1 MVQTLKVV
9 LVIITLAI
17 KSLIMNIKLLTL
29 MFIFF
34 ITLSIHAQ
42 QNETKFVIKF
52 FNDRGSIG
60 LICDKGCTWT
70 DLWITKNNFYLNQFG
85 MVDINSKD
93 EINNSDFIFSVEKK
107 GSKIYLEAKKG
118 VKWKELTFKLP
129 KDKTKPIIIN
139 DSNMVS
145 E

>member
-1 MVQTLKVV
+1 MKNTYKNFILM
-9 LVIITLAI
+9 L
-17 KSLIMNIKLLTL
+17 SLFMISLLN
-29 MFIFF
+29 
-34 ITLSIHAQ
+34 AQ
-42 QNETKFVIKF
+42 QKEPEFEIKF

-85 MVDINSKD
+85 MVDMNSKD
-93 EINNSDFIFSVEKK
+93 EINNSYFIFSVKKK
-107 GSKIYLEAKKG
+107 GNKIYLEAKKC

-129 KDKTKPIIIN
+129 KDKTKPVIIN
-139 DSNMVS
+139 DSNIVS

>member
-1 MVQTLKVV
+1 MKNTYKNFILM
-9 LVIITLAI
+9 L
-17 KSLIMNIKLLTL
+17 SLFMISLLN
-29 MFIFF
+29 
-34 ITLSIHAQ
+34 AQ
-42 QNETKFVIKF
+42 QKEPEFEIKF

-60 LICDKGCTWT
+60 LICEKGCSWT
-70 DLWITKNNFYLNQFG
+70 DLWIRKKSFYLNQFG

-129 KDKTKPIIIN
+129 KDKKKTIIIN

>member
-1 MVQTLKVV
+1 ML
-9 LVIITLAI
+9 
-17 KSLIMNIKLLTL
+17 SLFMISLLN
-29 MFIFF
+29 
-34 ITLSIHAQ
+34 AQ
-42 QNETKFVIKF
+42 QKEPEFEIKF

-107 GSKIYLEAKKG
+107 GNKLFLIAKKG
-118 VKWKELTFKLP
+118 VKWKELTFILP
-129 KDKTKPIIIN
+129 KDKTKPVIIN

>member
-1 MVQTLKVV
+1 MKNTYKNFILM
-9 LVIITLAI
+9 L
-17 KSLIMNIKLLTL
+17 SLFMISLLN
-29 MFIFF
+29 
-34 ITLSIHAQ
+34 AQ
-42 QNETKFVIKF
+42 QKEPEFEIKF

-93 EINNSDFIFSVEKK
+93 EINNSDFIFSVKKK
-107 GSKIYLEAKKG
+107 GNKIYLEAKKG

-129 KDKTKPIIIN
+129 KDKTKPVIIN
-139 DSNMVS
+139 DSNIVS

>member
-1 MVQTLKVV
+1 MKNTYKNFILM
-9 LVIITLAI
+9 L
-17 KSLIMNIKLLTL
+17 SLFMISLLN
-29 MFIFF
+29 
-34 ITLSIHAQ
+34 AQ
-42 QNETKFVIKF
+42 QKEPEFEIKF

-129 KDKTKPIIIN
+129 KDKTKTIIIN

>member
-1 MVQTLKVV
+1 MKNTYKNFILM
-9 LVIITLAI
+9 L
-17 KSLIMNIKLLTL
+17 SLFMISLLN
-29 MFIFF
+29 
-34 ITLSIHAQ
+34 AQ
-42 QNETKFVIKF
+42 QKEPEFEIKF

-93 EINNSDFIFSVEKK
+93 EINNSDFIFSVKKK
-107 GSKIYLEAKKG
+107 GNKIYLEAKKG
-118 VKWKELTFKLP
+118 VKWKELTFILP
-129 KDKTKPIIIN
+129 KDKTKPVIIN

>member
-1 MVQTLKVV
+1 
-9 LVIITLAI
+9 
-17 KSLIMNIKLLTL
+17 MNIKLLTL

-34 ITLSIHAQ
+34 IISSLHAQ
-42 QNETKFVIKF
+42 INEPKFEIKF

-60 LICDKGCTWT
+60 LICDKGCTWS
-70 DLWITKNNFYLNQFG
+70 DLWVRKKSFHLNQFG
-85 MVDINSKD
+85 MVDINSKN

-107 GSKIYLEAKKG
+107 GNKLFLIAKKG
-118 VKWKELTFKLP
+118 VQWKELTFTLP
-129 KDKTKPIIIN
+129 KDKTKSVIIN

>member
-1 MVQTLKVV
+1 MKQNLNKLIIV
-9 LVIITLAI
+9 L
-17 KSLIMNIKLLTL
+17 S
-29 MFIFF
+29 FF
-34 ITLSIHAQ
+34 MMTSVNAQ
-42 QNETKFVIKF
+42 QNEPQFEIKF

-60 LICDKGCTWT
+60 LNCDKGCSWT
-70 DLWITKNNFYLNQFG
+70 DLWIRKKSFYLNQFG

-107 GSKIYLEAKKG
+107 GNKLFLIAKKG
-118 VKWKELTFKLP
+118 VQWKELIFKLP